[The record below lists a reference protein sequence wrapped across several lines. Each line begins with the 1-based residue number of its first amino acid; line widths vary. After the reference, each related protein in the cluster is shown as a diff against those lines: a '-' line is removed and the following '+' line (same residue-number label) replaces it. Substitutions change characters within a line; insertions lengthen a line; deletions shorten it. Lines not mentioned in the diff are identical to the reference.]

1 MSTPPSECDGERG
14 SNDRESNRRE
24 SNKKEKKDSDA
35 RHTKH
40 HAAPH
45 PEMGEA
51 PSWMRARPR
60 EPFVGD
66 AAAVR
71 LRNRLAQED
80 DQPGDQVPLP
90 PSADSSP
97 SIRKGHI
104 VGAMTIVI
112 AAAAVGYL
120 WRSSPPAPL
129 IPEFPAADAL
139 GHDQA
144 DTRSAAL
151 APAPVA
157 RPRLLVSAERPRPA
171 DQPARIAV
179 SAPGAEANVS
189 VLITGLAPG
198 AAVSAGTPAGPNAW
212 RLPTA
217 NPGGAAVMPPRGFLG
232 VMNLIL
238 ELRLADET
246 VLDRTTLQLEWIGNS
261 NVASSELPQRRIDAA
276 EIALLLKNGA
286 ELMVNGD
293 IVAARLMFQRAAEA
307 GDARAAFALAET
319 FDPSVLV
326 KLGTKGAIKADIAMA
341 QQWYAKAKDLG
352 STAAPERL
360 TRLTRSS
367 Q

>member
-1 MSTPPSECDGERG
+1 MSTPPSECGSEREN
-14 SNDRESNRRE
+14 NDRE
-24 SNKKEKKDSDA
+24 SNKKESNREKKGSDA

-40 HAAPH
+40 QAAPH
-45 PEMGEA
+45 QEMGEA
-51 PSWMRARPR
+51 PPWMRAKAR

-71 LRNRLAQED
+71 LRNRLARED
-80 DQPGDQVPLP
+80 DQQGDQVPP
-90 PSADSSP
+90 PPLADSSS

-104 VGAMTIVI
+104 AGAMTIII

-139 GHDQA
+139 GRDQA
-144 DTRSAAL
+144 DTRSVAL

-171 DQPARIAV
+171 DQPARITV

-189 VLITGLAPG
+189 VVITGLAPG
-198 AAVSAGTPAGPNAW
+198 SSVSAGAPARPNAW

-217 NPGGAAVMPPRGFLG
+217 NLGDAAVTPPRGFVG
-232 VMNLIL
+232 VMNLTL

-246 VLDRTTLQLEWIGNS
+246 VVDRTALQLEWTGNG
-261 NVASSELPQRRIDAA
+261 NVASSELPQRHIDAA
-276 EIALLLKNGA
+276 ELALLLKNGA
-286 ELMVNGD
+286 ELMGNGD

-319 FDPSVLV
+319 FDPSVLE

-341 QQWYAKAKDLG
+341 QRWYAKAKDLG

>member
-144 DTRSAAL
+144 DTRSRA
-151 APAPVA
+151 
-157 RPRLLVSAERPRPA
+157 
-171 DQPARIAV
+171 
-179 SAPGAEANVS
+179 
-189 VLITGLAPG
+189 
-198 AAVSAGTPAGPNAW
+198 
-212 RLPTA
+212 
-217 NPGGAAVMPPRGFLG
+217 GGAPSALGQRGATSTSRTAGADCCLGPRCR
-232 VMNLIL
+232 NKR
-238 ELRLADET
+238 LRCHYRA
-246 VLDRTTLQLEWIGNS
+246 G
-261 NVASSELPQRRIDAA
+261 
-276 EIALLLKNGA
+276 
-286 ELMVNGD
+286 
-293 IVAARLMFQRAAEA
+293 ARLGR
-307 GDARAAFALAET
+307 
-319 FDPSVLV
+319 
-326 KLGTKGAIKADIAMA
+326 
-341 QQWYAKAKDLG
+341 
-352 STAAPERL
+352 
-360 TRLTRSS
+360 
-367 Q
+367 